1 MSFLFTS
8 GEIDSS
14 LPPVYRAKSTY
25 IRHHVWCKLQIIL
38 VVNGNWKWF
47 IQSVLS
53 TYLVL
58 YKILYFGEYNW
69 AIFKNMQMTHFYHD
83 FLPDNFFFC
92 LLIPLLIISHFFLKF
107 QSVFL
112 SFLKYFTETLKFII
126 IELTGSDTHDYRAS
140 S

>member
-25 IRHHVWCKLQIIL
+25 TRHHVWFKLQIIL

-58 YKILYFGEYNW
+58 HKILYFGEYNW
-69 AIFKNMQMTHFYHD
+69 AIFKNMQMTPFYHD
-83 FLPDNFFFC
+83 FLLVNF
-92 LLIPLLIISHFFLKF
+92 
-107 QSVFL
+107 FL
-112 SFLKYFTETLKFII
+112 SFNTP
-126 IELTGSDTHDYRAS
+126 THYKPFLPQVSVGIFEFSKIFHRDFKIYNNRANWFWHS
-140 S
+140 R